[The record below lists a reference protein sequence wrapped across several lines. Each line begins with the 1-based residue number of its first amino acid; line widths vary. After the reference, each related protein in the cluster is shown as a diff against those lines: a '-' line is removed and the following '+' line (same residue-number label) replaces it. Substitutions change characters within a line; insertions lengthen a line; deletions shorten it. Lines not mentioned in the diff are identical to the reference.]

1 MGLLR
6 TIYALTVVLYHAWP
20 ASSLFVGGENA
31 VRCFYI
37 ISGFLISY
45 ILVERKSYPS
55 LRTFYVNRYLRLY
68 PIYVCVAVPTLILIL
83 ASGRFGFMEV
93 YKAAPPAADLLL
105 VLSNLVMF
113 GQDWLMFLGVRD
125 DHLVFVTNFL
135 KSDVLLYRGQI
146 IHPAWTLG
154 VELSFYLIAPFILP
168 RRKWIYGLL
177 ALSLALRLLFIYLG
191 FGTRDPWT
199 YRFFPTELALFLVGA
214 LAHQVLLPQYRKL
227 GDRIQ
232 KSAANGATWF
242 LVAFSLVYFLIPVE
256 EAVKRLIL
264 LFVFAC
270 GVPLTFLFQR
280 RYALDGWIGN
290 LSYPIYISHLPVIWA
305 CNFLSKRAGLA
316 DARLVAVICVV
327 STVVLAILLNQWVA
341 VPFEKLRSRVRA
353 QSAPRTRLS
362 ANI

>member
-6 TIYALTVVLYHAWP
+6 TIFALTVVLYHSWP
-20 ASSLFVGGENA
+20 TSLFVGGENA

-45 ILVERKSYPS
+45 ILVERNSYPT
-55 LRTFYVNRYLRLY
+55 LTAFYVNRYLRLY
-68 PIYVCVAVPTLILIL
+68 PIYVCVAVPTLIMIL
-83 ASGRFGFMEV
+83 ASGHFGFIEV
-93 YKAAPPAADLLL
+93 YKAAPPAAVLLL
-105 VLSNLVMF
+105 VLSNLFLF
-113 GQDWLMFLGVRD
+113 GQDWLMFLGVRH

-154 VELSFYLIAPFILP
+154 VELSFYLVAPFILR
-168 RRKWIYGLL
+168 RRKWIYVLL
-177 ALSLALRLLFIYLG
+177 ALSLGLRLLFIHLG
-191 FGTRDPWT
+191 FGARDPWT
-199 YRFFPTELALFLVGA
+199 YRFFPTELALFLLGA
-214 LAHQVLLPQYRKL
+214 LAHQLLLPRYRQL
-227 GDRIQ
+227 SDRLQ
-232 KSAANGATWF
+232 KWAANGATWF

-256 EAVKRLIL
+256 EVVKLLFL

-305 CNFLSKRAGLA
+305 CNFALKRVGLG
-316 DARLVAVICVV
+316 DARMIAVICVV
-327 STVVLAILLNQWVA
+327 LTIVLAVLLNQWVA
-341 VPFEKLRSRVRA
+341 VPFETLRSRVRS
-353 QSAPRTRLS
+353 QPGS
-362 ANI
+362 